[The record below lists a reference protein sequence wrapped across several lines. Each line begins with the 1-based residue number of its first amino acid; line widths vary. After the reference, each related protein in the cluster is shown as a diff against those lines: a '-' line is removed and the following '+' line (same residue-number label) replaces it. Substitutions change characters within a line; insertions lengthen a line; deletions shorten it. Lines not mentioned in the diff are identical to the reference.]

1 VRFRIFAIVT
11 TLCAL
16 LAACGSGGGSKGAS
30 SGSGSN
36 QTLVAETASYDVA
49 TGGPERFIVG
59 LLTKDQRQVSFGTV
73 QVRFCY
79 LGTAQG
85 AQPCRPGA
93 SQAATFLPVP
103 GSPPGPAES
112 TPQILGP
119 TQTKG
124 VYSTVSTF
132 DKAGFWR
139 AEVSADLGGKTSSA
153 TTDFQVLDHHKV
165 LAPGDAAPPLQ
176 NLTMSTPGAAP
187 AAIDSRASAGGLV
200 PDQDLHQ
207 STVAAALAA
216 HHPIVVV
223 FATPVYCQSRFCG
236 PTTDAVEALAK
247 KYPDRATFIHVEIWA
262 DYSKQQL
269 NPGLD
274 QWIGDNEPWI
284 YFIGA
289 DGKIVDRW
297 DNVADTAALETTLE
311 KLPVIGK
318 A

>member
-1 VRFRIFAIVT
+1 MRFRIFAIAA
-11 TLCAL
+11 TLCTV
-16 LAACGSGGGSKGAS
+16 LAACGSGGGSKGA
-30 SGSGSN
+30 GSTGTN
-36 QTLVAETASYDVA
+36 QQLVAETASYDVA
-49 TGGPERFIVG
+49 TGGSERFILG
-59 LLTKDQRQVSFGTV
+59 LLTQDQRQVSFGTI
-73 QVRFCY
+73 QVRFCF
-79 LGTAQG
+79 LGTAKG
-85 AQPCRPGA
+85 AAPCTPGP
-93 SQAATFLPVP
+93 SQTATFLPVP
-103 GSPPGPAES
+103 GSPPGPAKS
-112 TPQILGP
+112 VPQILGP

-124 VYSTVSTF
+124 VYATTYTF
-132 DKAGFWR
+132 DRPGFWR
-139 AEVSADLGGKTSSA
+139 AEAIADIGGKIRSTI
-153 TTDFQVLDHHKV
+153 TDFQVLDHHKV

-216 HHPIVVV
+216 HRPIVVV

-236 PTTDAVEALAK
+236 PTTDAVEALAQ